1 MHYTILH
8 WQAPYIK
15 LQKRFTWYTKLLLI
29 NASDY
34 ITTKRIDDARNDP
47 SAAIAL
53 LTWSEGKTVR
63 WQEGW
68 REFFVH
74 CVGMHNRLDTVAE
87 LRFVTPI
94 TKALIERASL
104 EVEVR
109 VQSVADRLADFKFED
124 MWPAMLPQPPP
135 ERASFDRLRQFLKG
149 YYESFYGSWPPRA
162 PREVENWLSRDV
174 VKDLQTD
181 FGALYDYLV
190 NREVVWDFSD
200 KRHSGK
206 WKIANM
212 DLTKKI
218 QVDTI
223 DLPMNDILVA
233 FDNRHRYPHIPH
245 PYPLVPD
252 SMPTMQGESMY
263 KASKKPGPNEA
274 KITERRTALAYTE
287 ATNIYVLGP
296 DFVSNKLADAFVNFE
311 RNDKSSEVDPF
322 AARRGRWVLI
332 YGILQT
338 LASVSVDS
346 PGLRYTDDVPY
357 HLNAR
362 LRGTPPWKG
371 ANQNAEEANHKGSYC
386 WKAAKNWGERSES
399 DVPML
404 DSLSISP
411 LVSSRGK
418 FSKLALSTRSSA
430 APSVA
435 NSGISRG
442 SDTISPLGKS
452 PKQRPSRLLGST
464 RSSAAPSVANSGM
477 SGTESDAGSPVRGP
491 EGANGRPL
499 RWIPRGTRKDGD
511 GPGIEG
517 GYGPGI
523 EKIDEW
529 PIREESRQNSFT
541 AVPALTIKD
550 FDDYN
555 F

>member
-1 MHYTILH
+1 MD
-8 WQAPYIK
+8 
-15 LQKRFTWYTKLLLI
+15 KRILLLKEHSLTGI
-29 NASDY
+29 SDY

-47 SAAIAL
+47 AAAIAL
-53 LTWSEGKTVR
+53 LTWSEGKTIR

-109 VQSVADRLADFKFED
+109 TQSVADRFLNFKFDD

-149 YYESFYGSWPPRA
+149 YYESFYGSWPPPA
-162 PREVENWLSRDV
+162 PGEAEAWLSREV
-174 VKDLQTD
+174 VKDLQSD

-190 NREVVWDFSD
+190 DRGVAWDFSD
-200 KRHSGK
+200 KRHDGK
-206 WKIANM
+206 WKIAST
-212 DLTKKI
+212 DPRRKI

-233 FDNRHRYPHIPH
+233 YDNRHRYPHIPH

-252 SMPTMQGESMY
+252 SMPVVSKEILY
-263 KASKKPGPNEA
+263 KASKKSGTQASNED
-274 KITERRTALAYTE
+274 KMMERRIALAYTE
-287 ATNIYVLGP
+287 ATNIYVFGP
-296 DFVSNKLADAFVNFE
+296 DFVSNKLVDAFVRFE
-311 RNDKSSEVDPF
+311 KSDKPLEVDPF

-332 YGILQT
+332 YGILQA

-346 PGLRYTDDVPY
+346 PGLRYKDDVPY

-371 ANQNAEEANHKGSYC
+371 ANQDAEEASHKESYC
-386 WKAAKNWGERSES
+386 WKAPKNWGERSES
-399 DVPML
+399 DVPLL

-411 LVSSRGK
+411 LVSKDK
-418 FSKLALSTRSSA
+418 FSRHAGSTRSST

-442 SDTISPLGKS
+442 TDLVPPIIKS
-452 PKQRPSRLLGST
+452 PRQRPSRLLGSA
-464 RSSAAPSVANSGM
+464 RSSTVPSGANSVANSGT
-477 SGTESDAGSPVRGP
+477 GTESDAGSPIRAP
-491 EGANGRPL
+491 DNANGRPL
-499 RWIPRGTRKDGD
+499 RWVPRGTRKEADGL
-511 GPGIEG
+511 GIDA

-529 PIREESRQNSFT
+529 PIREESRPKNFT
-541 AVPALTIKD
+541 APPELTIKD
-550 FDDYN
+550 FDDYD

>member
-1 MHYTILH
+1 MLFPSIFSVTRRTSVFFCYRK
-8 WQAPYIK
+8 P
-15 LQKRFTWYTKLLLI
+15 LLI
-29 NASDY
+29 EISDY

-47 SAAIAL
+47 AAAIAL

-74 CVGMHNRLDTVAE
+74 CVGMHNRLDAVAE

-109 VQSVADRLADFKFED
+109 VQSVADRLADFKFDD
-124 MWPAMLPQPPP
+124 MWPAMLPQPAP
-135 ERASFDRLRQFLKG
+135 ERASFERLRLFLKG
-149 YYESFYGSWPPRA
+149 HYDSFYGSWPPRSPGEA
-162 PREVENWLSRDV
+162 ENWLSRDV
-174 VKDLQTD
+174 VKDLQND

-206 WKIANM
+206 WKIAST
-212 DLTKKI
+212 DPTKKI

-233 FDNRHRYPHIPH
+233 YDNRHRYPHIPH
-245 PYPLVPD
+245 PYPSVPE
-252 SMPTMQGESMY
+252 SMPVTGNESLY
-263 KASKKPGPNEA
+263 KASKKQGSNEA
-274 KITERRTALAYTE
+274 KMTERRIALAYTE

-296 DFVSNKLADAFVNFE
+296 DFVSNKLADAFVHFE
-311 RNDKSSEVDPF
+311 KNDKPSEVDPF

-332 YGILQT
+332 YGVLQA

-346 PGLRYTDDVPY
+346 PGLRYKGDVPY

-371 ANQNAEEANHKGSYC
+371 ANQNAEEASHKESYC
-386 WKAAKNWGERSES
+386 WQAPKHWGERPES

-418 FSKLALSTRSSA
+418 FSKLAVSTRTST

-442 SDTISPLGKS
+442 SDTISPIGKS

-464 RSSAAPSVANSGM
+464 RSSASPSVANSAL
-477 SGTESDAGSPVRGP
+477 SGTESDAGSPVRSP
-491 EGANGRPL
+491 DGANGRPL
-499 RWIPRGTRKDGD
+499 RWAPRGTRKEGD
-511 GPGIEG
+511 GLGIDG

-529 PIREESRQNSFT
+529 PIREGSRQNSFT
-541 AVPALTIKD
+541 TAPALTIKD

>member
-1 MHYTILH
+1 LSQEPILTE
-8 WQAPYIK
+8 
-15 LQKRFTWYTKLLLI
+15 L
-29 NASDY
+29 SDY

-47 SAAIAL
+47 AAAIAL

-74 CVGMHNRLDTVAE
+74 CVGMHNRLDTVPE
-87 LRFVTPI
+87 LRLVTPI

-109 VQSVADRLADFKFED
+109 IQSVSDRLSDFKFDD

-149 YYESFYGSWPPRA
+149 YYESCYGSWPPPA
-162 PREVENWLSRDV
+162 PGEAEIWLSRDV
-174 VKDLQTD
+174 VKDLQSD
-181 FGALYDYLV
+181 FGALYNYLV

-200 KRHSGK
+200 QRHGGK
-206 WKIANM
+206 WKITST
-212 DLTKKI
+212 DPKKKI

-233 FDNRHRYPHIPH
+233 YDNRHHYPHIPH
-245 PYPLVPD
+245 PFPLVPD
-252 SMPTMQGESMY
+252 SMPPVSKESLY
-263 KASKKPGPNEA
+263 KASKKSGNHED
-274 KITERRTALAYTE
+274 KITERRIALAYTE

-296 DFVSNKLADAFVNFE
+296 DFVSNKLADAFVRFE
-311 RNDKSSEVDPF
+311 KSDKPSEVDPF

-332 YGILQT
+332 YGILQA

-346 PGLRYTDDVPY
+346 PGLRYKEDVPY

-371 ANQNAEEANHKGSYC
+371 AIQDAEDVSHKGSYC
-386 WKAAKNWGERSES
+386 WQAPKNWGERAEP

-411 LVSSRGK
+411 LVSSKNK
-418 FSKLALSTRSSA
+418 FSNLAVSTRSSM

-442 SDTISPLGKS
+442 SDVALLTAKS
-452 PKQRPSRLLGST
+452 PRQRPSRLLGST
-464 RSSAAPSVANSGM
+464 RSSTAPSVATS
-477 SGTESDAGSPVRGP
+477 ESDAGSPVRAPDGVT
-491 EGANGRPL
+491 GRPL
-499 RWIPRGTRKDGD
+499 RWTPRGTRKEADGL
-511 GPGIEG
+511 GIDA

-529 PIREESRQNSFT
+529 PIREESRQKSFT
-541 AVPALTIKD
+541 APPALTIKD
-550 FDDYN
+550 FDDYD

>member
-1 MHYTILH
+1 M
-8 WQAPYIK
+8 
-15 LQKRFTWYTKLLLI
+15 
-29 NASDY
+29 
-34 ITTKRIDDARNDP
+34 
-47 SAAIAL
+47 
-53 LTWSEGKTVR
+53 
-63 WQEGW
+63 
-68 REFFVH
+68 H
-74 CVGMHNRLDTVAE
+74 CVGMHHHLDTVSE

-109 VQSVADRLADFKFED
+109 IQSVADRLANFKFDD

-135 ERASFDRLRQFLKG
+135 ERASFERLRQFLRG
-149 YYESFYGSWPPRA
+149 YYEAFYGSWPPPA
-162 PREVENWLSRDV
+162 PGEAENWLSRDV
-174 VKDLQTD
+174 VKDLQSD
-181 FGALYDYLV
+181 LGALYDYLV

-206 WKIANM
+206 WKIAST
-212 DLTKKI
+212 DPTKKI
-218 QVDTI
+218 QVDTK

-233 FDNRHRYPHIPH
+233 YDNRHRYPHIPH

-252 SMPTMQGESMY
+252 SMPVVNKESLY
-263 KASKKPGPNEA
+263 KASKVSSKQPSNEE
-274 KITERRTALAYTE
+274 KMTERRIALAYTE
-287 ATNIYVLGP
+287 ATNIYILGP
-296 DFVSNKLADAFVNFE
+296 DFVSNKLADAFVRFE
-311 RNDKSSEVDPF
+311 KSDKPSEVDPF

-332 YGILQT
+332 YGILQA

-346 PGLRYTDDVPY
+346 PGLRYKDDVPY

-371 ANQNAEEANHKGSYC
+371 ANQNAEEASHKGSYC
-386 WKAAKNWGERSES
+386 WQAPKNWGERLES

-411 LVSSRGK
+411 LVSSKDK
-418 FSKLALSTRSSA
+418 FSKLPGSTRSST

-442 SDTISPLGKS
+442 SDIVPPIVKS
-452 PKQRPSRLLGST
+452 PRQRPSRLLGST
-464 RSSAAPSVANSGM
+464 RSSTGPSAPNSVANSGT
-477 SGTESDAGSPVRGP
+477 GTESDAGSPVRSP
-491 EGANGRPL
+491 EGVNGKPV
-499 RWIPRGTRKDGD
+499 RWMPRGTRKEADGL
-511 GPGIEG
+511 GIDG

-529 PIREESRQNSFT
+529 PIREESRQNGFT
-541 AVPALTIKD
+541 AAPTLSIKD
-550 FDDYN
+550 FDDYD